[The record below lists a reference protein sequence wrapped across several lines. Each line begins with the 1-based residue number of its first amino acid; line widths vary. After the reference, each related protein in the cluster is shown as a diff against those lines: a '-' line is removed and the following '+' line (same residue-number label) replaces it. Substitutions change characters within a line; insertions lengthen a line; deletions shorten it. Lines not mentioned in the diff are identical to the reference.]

1 MRFFAGKLKLKAVG
15 PRILKI
21 LSSTEVPVH
30 YTEHEHVTSS
40 LGKNGSGEIEF
51 AAANDVERAA
61 WVGWHA
67 YGVFQLRKDL

>member
-1 MRFFAGKLKLKAVG
+1 MKAAG
-15 PRILKI
+15 PRILEI
-21 LSSTEVPVH
+21 LLSTEVPVY

-61 WVGWHA
+61 WFGWHA
-67 YGVFQLRKDL
+67 YSVFQLKKDL